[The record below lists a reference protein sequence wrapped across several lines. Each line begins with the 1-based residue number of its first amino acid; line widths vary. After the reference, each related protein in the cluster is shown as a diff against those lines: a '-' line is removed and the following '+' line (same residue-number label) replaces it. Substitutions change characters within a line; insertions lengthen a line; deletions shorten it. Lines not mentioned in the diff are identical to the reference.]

1 MNRCLEGKAL
11 RPKAA
16 ANVGS
21 PQPTDLCIARLKNRP
36 PPATRSQPK
45 KAELMVRNAIGNLN
59 VAMVPSNNIEVDRRR
74 VGNMRRP
81 SWLNDQSFYPE
92 VRYKPL
98 PPTGKTIWKTAPY
111 GLPGDADSL
120 PP

>member
-1 MNRCLEGKAL
+1 
-11 RPKAA
+11 
-16 ANVGS
+16 
-21 PQPTDLCIARLKNRP
+21 
-36 PPATRSQPK
+36 
-45 KAELMVRNAIGNLN
+45 MVRNAIGELN

-74 VGNMRRP
+74 VSWEHHHTRRP
-81 SWLNDQSFYPE
+81 SRLNDQSFYPE

-98 PPTGKTIWKTAPY
+98 PPTGKTIRKTAPY